1 VDEVARAVKDA
12 ISEIR
17 TISRGLSLPDI
28 DRRSLPE
35 LVLRLAEAHKA
46 RTGVDVAVSC
56 RIPPGIEL
64 PEAAKICIYRFVQE
78 GLNNGWHHAEG
89 KEQSVDLM
97 IEGDDLR
104 LVVADR
110 GPGFAAPPPGA
121 GADGTTLGLG
131 AQPRR
136 WGRGIGDDI
145 GFKRFV
151 MVREIRVVLVDDHPI
166 YREGV
171 ARTLADAGGIDVVG
185 QAADGDTAVTVVRDT
200 QPDLV
205 LLDISMPRGGGLP
218 ALARIVQL
226 DCPPKV
232 AMLTASEEDDDL
244 MQALKLGA
252 LGYVLKGVGA
262 GELVE
267 VVRGL
272 ADGQSYVSPGL
283 AGRLLVGLRNRG
295 SVAANPLADLT
306 KREEDILR
314 LVAQGLSNREVG
326 QSLDLQEKTVKHYMT
341 AILQKLHVRNRVE
354 AAMLAR
360 EHLKD

>member
-1 VDEVARAVKDA
+1 
-12 ISEIR
+12 
-17 TISRGLSLPDI
+17 
-28 DRRSLPE
+28 
-35 LVLRLAEAHKA
+35 
-46 RTGVDVAVSC
+46 
-56 RIPPGIEL
+56 
-64 PEAAKICIYRFVQE
+64 
-78 GLNNGWHHAEG
+78 
-89 KEQSVDLM
+89 
-97 IEGDDLR
+97 
-104 LVVADR
+104 
-110 GPGFAAPPPGA
+110 
-121 GADGTTLGLG
+121 
-131 AQPRR
+131 
-136 WGRGIGDDI
+136 
-145 GFKRFV
+145 
-151 MVREIRVVLVDDHPI
+151 MVRDIRVVLVDDHPI

-171 ARTLADAGGIDVVG
+171 ARTLADAGGIHVEG
-185 QAADGDTAVTVVRDT
+185 QAADGETAVTVVRDT

-226 DCPPKV
+226 DPPPKV

-244 MQALKLGA
+244 MQALRLGA

-262 GELVE
+262 VELVE

-360 EHLKD
+360 AHLKE